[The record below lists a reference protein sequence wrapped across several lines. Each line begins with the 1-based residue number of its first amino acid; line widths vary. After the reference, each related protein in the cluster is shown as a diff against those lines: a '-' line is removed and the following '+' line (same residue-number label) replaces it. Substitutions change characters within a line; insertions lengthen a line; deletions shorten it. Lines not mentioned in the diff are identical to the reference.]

1 MLDILMKVGNTA
13 GDTLF
18 VCIFGILV
26 VFLCLACIIG
36 VIELLTLACN
46 KIFGKEGKRGET
58 HKTVSAPVI
67 PTTPAPSTVIENRD
81 EVVAAICTAIAEE
94 TGTDISAIRVV
105 SIKRV

>member
-1 MLDILMKVGNTA
+1 MLNTLMKVGNTA
-13 GDTLF
+13 SDTLF
-18 VCIFGILV
+18 VCIFGVLV

-46 KIFGKEGKRGET
+46 KLFGKEGKKGET
-58 HKTVSAPVI
+58 LKTASAPAT
-67 PTTPAPSTVIENRD
+67 PTASAPSTVIENRD